1 MPPPSLEP
9 PSLEPSS
16 PVPLYHQLE
25 RALAERI
32 TAGDYGDGLPGE
44 LELVAEFGVSRGTV
58 RQALDRLSRRG
69 LIVRRR
75 GRGSFVAPIP
85 LEYPVGRFYHFAH
98 EMSERGIAESSRVLA
113 RSVIRTPRRLT
124 RRLEVAPETRCVR
137 LVRLRLA
144 GDRPLLLETS
154 HIPDDLAGPLRHA
167 DLSHGSLY
175 DVLEAGGVRL
185 HRVTEEV
192 RSVTLGRA
200 EAEPFGLDPGA
211 PALALERL
219 AWAAHRPVEHR
230 LVLAPSDR
238 VTLTATWGADADDRP

>member
-1 MPPPSLEP
+1 M
-9 PSLEPSS
+9 LEPSS

-25 RALAERI
+25 RTLAERI
-32 TAGDYGDGLPGE
+32 ASGTYGEGLPGE

-69 LIVRRR
+69 LIVRHR

-98 EMSERGIAESSRVLA
+98 EMSERGIVESSRVLA
-113 RSVIRTPRRLT
+113 RAVVRPPRRIA
-124 RRLEVAPETRCVR
+124 RRLEIAPDSRCVR

-154 HIPDDLAGPLRHA
+154 HIPEALAPALRDA
-167 DLSHGSLY
+167 DLTRGSLY
-175 DVLEAGGVRL
+175 DVLEASGVRL
-185 HRVTEEV
+185 NRVTEEV
-192 RSVTLGRA
+192 RAVTLAAA
-200 EAEPFGLDPGA
+200 EAEPFGLEA
-211 PALALERL
+211 ASPALALERL
-219 AWAAHRPVEHR
+219 AWARDGAAEHR

-238 VTLTATWGADADDRP
+238 VTLTAAWGAEPSDDRLTPPR

>member
-1 MPPPSLEP
+1 V
-9 PSLEPSS
+9 LEPSS
-16 PVPLYHQLE
+16 PIPLYHQLE
-25 RALAERI
+25 RTLAERI
-32 TAGDYGDGLPGE
+32 AAGSYGDGLPGE

-98 EMSERGIAESSRVLA
+98 EMSERGIAESSRVLG
-113 RSVIRTPRRLT
+113 RGLVRTPRRIA
-124 RRLEVAPETRCVR
+124 RRLEITPETRCVR

-154 HIPDDLAGPLRHA
+154 HIPGDLASALADA
-167 DLSHGSLY
+167 DLTRGSIY

-185 HRVTEEV
+185 NRVTEEV
-192 RSVTLGRA
+192 RSVTLSGA
-200 EAEPFGLDPGA
+200 EAEPFALEAGA

-219 AWAAHRPVEHR
+219 AWAADRAAEHR

-238 VTLTATWGADADDRP
+238 VKLTAAWGAEPQDRP

>member
-1 MPPPSLEP
+1 MPMA
-9 PSLEPSS
+9 LEPSS

-25 RALAERI
+25 GTLADRI
-32 TAGDYGDGLPGE
+32 AAGRYGEGLPGE

-58 RQALDRLSRRG
+58 RQALDRLTRRG
-69 LIVRRR
+69 LIVRQP

-98 EMSERGIAESSRVLA
+98 EMSERGIPESSRVLA
-113 RSVIRTPRRLT
+113 RGTVRTPRRVA
-124 RRLEVAPETRCVR
+124 RRLDIASGARSLR

-154 HIPDDLAGPLRHA
+154 YIPEGFASSLLEA
-167 DLSHGSLY
+167 DLSHGSIY
-175 DVLEAGGVRL
+175 DVLEQHGVRL
-185 HRVTEEV
+185 TRVVEEV
-192 RSVTLGRA
+192 QAVTLAGR

-219 AWAAHRPVEHR
+219 AWAGDRAAEHR
-230 LVLAPSDR
+230 LVLGPSDR
-238 VTLTATWGADADDRP
+238 VKLTASWGADADHR

>member
-1 MPPPSLEP
+1 MSPL
-9 PSLEPSS
+9 LEPSS

-25 RALAERI
+25 RALADRI
-32 TAGDYGDGLPGE
+32 TAGVYGDGLPGE

-69 LIVRRR
+69 LIVRQR

-113 RSVIRTPRRLT
+113 GGLVRAPRRIT
-124 RRLEVAPETRCVR
+124 RRLDIAPDTRCVR

-154 HIPDDLAGPLRHA
+154 HIPETLAPTLLEA
-167 DLSHGSLY
+167 DLTHGSLY

-185 HRVTEEV
+185 NRVTEEV
-192 RSVTLGRA
+192 RSVTLTSA
-200 EAEPFGLDPGA
+200 EAEPFALEAGT

-219 AWAAHRPVEHR
+219 AWAGDRAAEHR

-238 VTLTATWGADADDRP
+238 VKLTATWGASLEDRSP

>member
-1 MPPPSLEP
+1 MPPPL
-9 PSLEPSS
+9 LEPSS

-32 TAGDYGDGLPGE
+32 AAGTYGDGLPGE
-44 LELVAEFGVSRGTV
+44 LELVTEFGVSRGTV

-69 LIVRRR
+69 LIVRQR

-98 EMSERGIAESSRVLA
+98 EMSERGIAESSRVLGRA
-113 RSVIRTPRRLT
+113 VVRAPRRIA
-124 RRLEVAPETRCVR
+124 RRLEIGPETRCVR

-154 HIPDDLAGPLRHA
+154 HIPEPLAPALSDVDLTR
-167 DLSHGSLY
+167 GSLY

-185 HRVTEEV
+185 DRVIEDV
-192 RSVTLGRA
+192 RAVTLAAG
-200 EAEPFGLDPGA
+200 EAERFGLAAAA

-219 AWAAHRPVEHR
+219 AWAGDRAVEHR

-238 VTLTATWGADADDRP
+238 VTLTAAWGAEPGGQP

>member
-1 MPPPSLEP
+1 MPL
-9 PSLEPSS
+9 LEPSS

-32 TAGDYGDGLPGE
+32 AAGNYGDGLPAE

-98 EMSERGIAESSRVLA
+98 EMSERGIAESSLVLA
-113 RSVIRTPRRLT
+113 RSVVRPPRRIT

-154 HIPDDLAGPLRHA
+154 HIPETLAPALLDA
-167 DLSHGSLY
+167 DLTHGSLY
-175 DVLEAGGVRL
+175 DLLEAGGVRL
-185 HRVTEEV
+185 DRVTEEV
-192 RSVTLGRA
+192 RSVTLSRS
-200 EAEPFGLDPGA
+200 EAEPFELETGT

-219 AWAAHRPVEHR
+219 AWAGDRAAEHR

-238 VTLTATWGADADDRP
+238 VKLTAAWGTSAQDRSP

>member
-1 MPPPSLEP
+1 V
-9 PSLEPSS
+9 LEPSS

-25 RALAERI
+25 RALADRI
-32 TAGDYGDGLPGE
+32 ASGSYGDGLPGE

-85 LEYPVGRFYHFAH
+85 LEYPVGRFYHFAN

-113 RSVIRTPRRLT
+113 RGVVRTPRRIA
-124 RRLEVAPETRCVR
+124 RRLEISPDARCVR

-154 HIPDDLAGPLRHA
+154 HIPEDLGRALLDA
-167 DLSHGSLY
+167 DLTRGSIY

-185 HRVTEEV
+185 NRVTEEV
-192 RSVTLGRA
+192 RSVALTGA
-200 EAEPFGLDPGA
+200 EAGPFDLEAGA

-219 AWAAHRPVEHR
+219 AWAADRVAEHR
-230 LVLAPSDR
+230 LVLAPGDR
-238 VTLTATWGADADDRP
+238 VKLTAAWGAEPS